1 MSRNIYSLNGFLL
14 SFGAKLPTRGFNNAE
29 IFFCRWSIFRSLVGE
44 VQLSLSSHKLYTVVG
59 RLGSSDESEEV
70 SPGRKNSIVGWK
82 QKYQNEPEDIELS
95 KVK

>member
-1 MSRNIYSLNGFLL
+1 MRYSYKIISVDF
-14 SFGAKLPTRGFNNAE
+14 
-29 IFFCRWSIFRSLVGE
+29 
-44 VQLSLSSHKLYTVVG
+44 SLSSHKLYSVVG

-70 SPGRKNSIVGWK
+70 SPGRKNSSIVGWK